1 MTNETLA
8 AQQIFSRLM
17 VAAID
22 TRRVKR
28 APCLFQSLFG
38 GQMGNG
44 GGTMYVPDS
53 EVVEFDVVKGTR
65 SLATPVHRGHVSRPL
80 NKATHVS
87 GNFTSLART
96 FPLLVE
102 QGTVTAAQ
110 LLKRV
115 FAESPG
121 APLSQWERARRHASA
136 VFEGQILSILAWQEL
151 AAAQMVKTGKQSLIY
166 GTSSADEMIDTKR
179 TATHTPATVAAS
191 WATAATSILT
201 QCDTICSLG
210 QADAGSPFDTL
221 IIGDDV
227 NGYLINNDEIKAYAN
242 IKAAGTSGYE
252 MVWYGANYEPESK
265 YGFLIANGAV
275 PICKL
280 RTKKGRTLN
289 VFRYEGTYDLSGT
302 PTSYVGAK
310 EAIFFDS
317 SAACDRFFGPA
328 EKLSPTAQQVQD
340 WAAMFGF
347 MPTSPTLP
355 PNIDAT
361 AGVIDS
367 SEFSCDVRRNSEN
380 SAFELTTQA
389 APMYVTRETDKFAY
403 IADVTATL

>member
-1 MTNETLA
+1 MANETLV

-17 VAAID
+17 VANID
-22 TRRVKR
+22 TRRIKK

-38 GQMGNG
+38 GQAGNG

-65 SLATPVHRGHVSRPL
+65 LLATPVHRGHVSRPL
-80 NKATHVS
+80 NKAVHVS

-102 QGTVTAAQ
+102 QGVVTAAQ

-121 APLSQWERARRHASA
+121 SPLSQWERARRHAA
-136 VFEGQILSILAWQEL
+136 VVFESQILAILAWQEL
-151 AAAQMVKTGKQSLIY
+151 AAAQMVKTGKMSLIY
-166 GTSSADEMIDTKR
+166 GTTSADEMIDTKR
-179 TATHTPATVAAS
+179 VATHTPATVTAS
-191 WATAATSILT
+191 WATAGTSILA

-210 QADAGSPFDTL
+210 QADAGAPFDTL
-221 IIGDDV
+221 LVGDDV
-227 NGYLINNDEIKAYAN
+227 NGYIAANTEIQALAN
-242 IKAAGTSGYE
+242 IKAAGTSGFE
-252 MVWYGANYEPESK
+252 MVWYGANFNPDAK
-265 YGFLIANGAV
+265 YNFIRKNGAV

-280 RTKKGRTLN
+280 RTKKGREIG
-289 VFRYEGTYDLSGT
+289 VFRYEGMYNLNGT
-302 PTSYVGAK
+302 ETPHIGAK
-310 EAIFFDS
+310 EAIFFDV

-328 EKLSPTAQQVQD
+328 EKLSPTNQMILD
-340 WAAMFGF
+340 WAEIFGF
-347 MPTSPTLP
+347 MPKNPTLP
-355 PNIDAT
+355 TNIDAT
-361 AGVIDS
+361 EGVIDA

-403 IADVTATL
+403 IADVTAT